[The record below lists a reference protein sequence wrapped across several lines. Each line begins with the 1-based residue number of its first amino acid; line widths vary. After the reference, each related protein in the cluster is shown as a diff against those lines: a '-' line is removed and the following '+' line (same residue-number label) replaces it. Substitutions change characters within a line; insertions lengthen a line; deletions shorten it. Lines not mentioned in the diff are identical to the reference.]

1 MRMDGRNVTDTARG
15 RARASVVACVA
26 AVALLAAGAQPANAA
41 LKRGSH
47 GPRVAKVQRWLGL
60 TPDRIFGPATKRAVK
75 RFQRRHGLTADG
87 IVGPATWRALRAAH
101 AHTAARHRGG
111 SSKRAAVIELQRALG
126 ISADGIFGPATQ
138 ASVKR
143 FQRAHGLTA
152 DGVVGPATWSA
163 LGHAG
168 RTIVLKRRGGH

>member
-26 AVALLAAGAQPANAA
+26 AVALLAAGGQPANAA

-87 IVGPATWRALRAAH
+87 VVGPNTWAALRRAGRP
-101 AHTAARHRGG
+101 ARAGG
-111 SSKRAAVIELQRALG
+111 SGKASKRGRVRLLQHRLG
-126 ISADGIFGPATQ
+126 IATDGVFGPATQ
-138 ASVKR
+138 
-143 FQRAHGLTA
+143 RA
-152 DGVVGPATWSA
+152 V
-163 LGHAG
+163 
-168 RTIVLKRRGGH
+168 R